1 MIRRCITLLAISFG
15 PLTASA
21 QQQCSAGGVAVI
33 QGPVILASIPRYVA
47 RDSEVT
53 MNVEAYKVQIAGQQA
68 TLDSLANAYRSK
80 SSLLTASASRIE
92 YQKLKDQG
100 AQIQKRV
107 SDMEKQ
113 LGATRQRLLQPIE
126 NGVQAVI
133 DSIRRERKCVMFFD
147 VSSAAGIASL
157 NRSIDVTQAVIDRIR
172 ATGDT
177 AIFGPR
183 PKVAGE
189 RRE

>member
-1 MIRRCITLLAISFG
+1 MLAIALG
-15 PLTASA
+15 PLSVAA
-21 QQQCSAGGVAVI
+21 QQQCPPGGIAVI

-53 MNVEAYKVQIAGQQA
+53 MNVEAYKVQIASQQA
-68 TLDSLANAYRSK
+68 MLDSLANAYRGK

-113 LGATRQRLLQPIE
+113 LGDTRQHLLQPIE
-126 NGVQAVI
+126 NGVQMVI
-133 DSIRRERKCVMFFD
+133 DSIRRERKCVMLFD
-147 VSSAAGIASL
+147 VSSAAAIASL
-157 NRSIDVTQAVIDRIR
+157 NRSIDVTQVVIDRIR

-177 AIFGPR
+177 SIFGPPPKPTADRR
-183 PKVAGE
+183 P
-189 RRE
+189 